1 MSSQL
6 GYYSIVLNSCLVT
19 LIRSLRVLDFI
30 EEFESVISQESCDAV
45 RETFANFPNKEVRVP
60 GANSGQEQTFQE
72 LMLSDPALKA
82 MNGQLVQH
90 LIPCLSQYLSKYY
103 QILLAGTSLQVYHPK
118 TQTPV
123 ALTPDNFEEVGLPQ
137 IDVLMKDLFRLSWLS
152 IQKTSA
158 DGSVDTCF
166 RHDSHPQP
174 QGDDNLHRILNIA
187 LYINDNFESG
197 ELSFA
202 EFDRRITPELG
213 KVVIFPSYF
222 THTYRQEAV
231 ESGDRYQINGWLMFN
246 RSEQLYRQR

>member
-1 MSSQL
+1 M
-6 GYYSIVLNSCLVT
+6 
-19 LIRSLRVLDFI
+19 LDFI
-30 EEFESVISQESCDAV
+30 EEFEDVISKENCDAI
-45 RETFANFPNKEVRVP
+45 RETFANFSSGSIKVP
-60 GANSGQEQTFQE
+60 GSSANKVQTFQE
-72 LMLSDPALKA
+72 LALSEQALKP

-137 IDVLMKDLFRLSWLS
+137 VNVLMKDLFRLSWLS

-174 QGDDNLHRILNIA
+174 QDDENLHRILNITV
-187 LYINDNFESG
+187 YINDDFKSG

-202 EFDRRITPELG
+202 EFDRRIVPRPG

-231 ESGDRYQINGWLMFN
+231 NNGDRYQVNGWLMFN
-246 RSEQLYRQR
+246 RSEQLYRKR